1 MAQKLIVI
9 GANAAGLS
17 CAMEASRKF
26 SNFNISV
33 FDKSKY
39 ISYGA
44 CPMPYVLNDKID
56 STKKLF
62 ARSQDYFI
70 KKGIDLKVET
80 EVIDIKVNEKK
91 VIYKDPNGK
100 IADLSYDRLMI
111 ATGSQSRRLPYEK
124 EGQKNVFHFTRMEDL
139 LQVKDYLQKNNINNI
154 AVIGGGY
161 IGAEVADALSD
172 TGRKVTLIEMF
183 EILSVFDADIK
194 ESIRKALNKKENL
207 KIIEGKAISDFDWNK
222 DKVNSLTLEDNTR
235 IETDMVIVAAGVIPQ
250 TTLAERAGI
259 RLGETKAIQINKKG
273 QTNIHNIFSG
283 GDCAEIHNFVTDRFA
298 YIPLGTN
305 ANRLGKAIGRN
316 LEVASEEVSVCGTSM
331 LEIGG
336 MQIASTGISEK
347 TAQKLNLNYTTALES
362 YHIKPGYFSQDKI
375 WIKIIAEK
383 YTNRILGCQ
392 MAGDS
397 EVHGKINNLA
407 TMIYNKM
414 KITDIENIDMGYH
427 PVMSTV
433 WDPIILISRKFR

>member
-56 STKKLF
+56 SAKKLF
-62 ARSQDYFI
+62 ARSQEYFI
-70 KKGIDLKVET
+70 KKGIDLRVET
-80 EVIDIKVNEKK
+80 EVIDIKINEKK
-91 VIYKDPNGK
+91 ITYKDPDGK
-100 IADLSYDRLMI
+100 IEDMSYDRLML
-111 ATGSQSRRLPYEK
+111 ATGSQSRKLPYEK

-139 LQVKDYLQKNNINNI
+139 LKVKDYLKNNNVHNI

-172 TGRKVTLIEMF
+172 TGRKVTLVEMF

-194 ESIRKALNKKENL
+194 EPLRGVLDKKEGL
-207 KIIEGKAISDFDWNK
+207 TIIEGKAISDFAWDK
-222 DKVNSLTLEDNTR
+222 DKVSSLTIEDNTR

-250 TTLAERAGI
+250 TSLAEKAGI
-259 RLGETKAIQINKKG
+259 RLGDTKAIQINKKG
-273 QTNIHNIFSG
+273 QTNIHNIFAG
-283 GDCAEIHNFVTDRFA
+283 GDCAEVHHLIADKFA

-305 ANRLGKAIGRN
+305 ANRLGKVIGRN
-316 LEVASEEVSVCGTSM
+316 LEVSSEEVSVCGTSM
-331 LEIGG
+331 LEICG

-347 TAQKLNLNYTTALES
+347 TAKKMNFNYVTALES
-362 YHIKPGYFSQDKI
+362 YHLKPGYFSNDKI
-375 WIKIIAEK
+375 WIKMIVEK

-392 MAGDS
+392 MVGNS
-397 EVHGKINNLA
+397 EVHGKINCVA
-407 TMIYNKM
+407 SIMYNRM
-414 KITDIENIDMGYH
+414 KITEIENIDMGYH

-433 WDPIILISRKFR
+433 WDPIILISRKFL